1 MDEKKFCAYPSFYY
15 EKPYLKGRIMMKE
28 TFVASSPKE
37 AYEQAIEKYG
47 AENITLSGAK
57 QIKYD
62 DGVLRCEVIIAVS
75 EEAFKKRTFGEHRFV
90 VDKESEEEELLSEIG
105 VLKEQLELLKEDM
118 YQDIENESSILS
130 DVKKLFIKKGIS
142 SQWLESM
149 FHSLIGTDIMEDSK
163 LLASYLIEE
172 IDEALKIKEEDF
184 SVPKII
190 MLVGPTG
197 VGKTTTIAKLAARY
211 AYLLEKTYKVA
222 LLNLD
227 SYKVGAIEQLEHY
240 AKIMQ
245 VEHISIDSKDGF
257 EEKLKELEAYD
268 VVLVDT
274 AGMSPYD
281 TQKFIQT
288 VEYVKTKSARKIEV
302 NLVLPATV
310 KYEDMEDIYENFSF
324 LNLDSLIISKFDE
337 TRHFGTLLNFMLL
350 YKLPMSYFSIGQE
363 VPDDLMFADKEFLL
377 EKFIGDINEG

>member
-1 MDEKKFCAYPSFYY
+1 
-15 EKPYLKGRIMMKE
+15 MMNE

-37 AYEQAIEKYG
+37 AYEQAVAKYG
-47 AENITLSGAK
+47 EDNISLAGAK

-75 EEAFKKRTFGEHRFV
+75 EDAFKERTFGDNRFV
-90 VDKESEEEELLSEIG
+90 LDKESEEEELLSEIG
-105 VLKEQLELLKEDM
+105 VLKEQLELLKGDI
-118 YQDIENESSILS
+118 YQGIEKDSSILIE
-130 DVKKLFIKKGIS
+130 VKKLFIKKGIS
-142 SQWLESM
+142 LEWLESI
-149 FHSLIGTDIMEDSK
+149 FQSLIGTDIIEDSK
-163 LLASYLIEE
+163 LLVSYLIEE

-184 SVPKII
+184 SIPKIM

-211 AYLLEKTYKVA
+211 AYLLDKSYKVA

-227 SYKVGAIEQLEHY
+227 SYKVGAVEQLEHY

-245 VEHISIDSKDGF
+245 VEHISIDSTDGF
-257 EEKLKELEAYD
+257 EDKLEELEGYD

-281 TQKFIQT
+281 TQKFIKT

-302 NLVLPATV
+302 SLVLSATV

-337 TRHFGTLLNFMLL
+337 TKHFGTLLNFMLL

-377 EKFIGDINEG
+377 EKFIGDIDEG